1 MKKLISIT
9 FIMIVLMFSV
19 ACEEETTTLISDY
32 DVWKLSDIAY
42 DYNGD
47 RKIDA
52 IDYEVYLLQNSYSY
66 WRESLLAYDYNGD
79 HLINESDYDLYLN
92 VSEFVGE
99 YRITNYTYDGLPR
112 NSLLTGTSKI
122 YLKDLGLYFAQMT
135 ITVESNGEITLDIP
149 SDMITSLGDI
159 YDYMM
164 EASEN
169 MRITRISPVLASIDT
184 LIILDDTEVHFSIYL
199 GEYEGGYSTSFVIG
213 FFAEQPTITFDLEK
227 ITE

>member
-9 FIMIVLMFSV
+9 LIVIVLMFLV
-19 ACEEETTTLISDY
+19 ACEEETTTLVSDY

-52 IDYEVYLLQNSYSY
+52 IDYEEYLLQNSYSY
-66 WRESLLAYDYNGD
+66 WRESLVAYDYNGD
-79 HLINESDYDLYLN
+79 HQINESDYDLYLN
-92 VSEFVGE
+92 LLEFVGS

-112 NSLLTGTSKI
+112 NSLLTGTSRI

-135 ITVESNGEITLDIP
+135 IKVELNGEINLVIP
-149 SDMITSLGDI
+149 SDLATSLGDL
-159 YDYMM
+159 YSYMM

-169 MRITRISPVLASIDT
+169 MTITRISPVLASIDT
-184 LIILDDTEVHFSIYL
+184 SIILDDIEVQFSIYFQQ
-199 GEYEGGYSTSFVIG
+199 YEGGYSTSFVIG
-213 FFAEQPTITFDLEK
+213 FFPEQPTITFDLDK
-227 ITE
+227 IIE